1 MASVTGSTA
10 TWFSTRVGAYG
21 PLPGTQAAT
30 LTDITQLAAST
41 AWRGRRIDP
50 TGFYDLGARYYE
62 PTSGRFLSADPFG
75 HSFSPSLYDYCGG
88 DPVNHF
94 DPDGRCPNSNP
105 IAPPFPPIPTP
116 IPAPTPNPPPVVNY
130 PAPNPAPT
138 NYPTPVPAPP
148 PDPTIGGQNPSDPN
162 NDPSIFAGV
171 PTAAVRGLAGFANRW
186 TGGLFGS
193 FGADP
198 TSSEFQ
204 AGKTVGTYTA
214 ATAAV
219 VGVAYVAATY
229 GAAIVARGVITA
241 LPYLPAAVEVA
252 PATEVAIAS
261 VEGAEGVGLAGEE
274 IAGSAVEET
283 SAAAEEASAGAAAPP
298 Q

>member
-1 MASVTGSTA
+1 MSGFFGVVVKTAPGETAPNSRNGAELRGVCLRKPCRFTRSPATTNLQAAGSSAPTRSATASVRPCTTIA
-10 TWFSTRVGAYG
+10 
-21 PLPGTQAAT
+21 
-30 LTDITQLAAST
+30 
-41 AWRGRRIDP
+41 
-50 TGFYDLGARYYE
+50 
-62 PTSGRFLSADPFG
+62 
-75 HSFSPSLYDYCGG
+75 G